1 MKIAG
6 NFIPDIDRL
15 KTALDHKEADCVPNW
30 EVGIDKGVVEA
41 IIGEPL
47 KEGLAG
53 ELQYRTQFGYDFL
66 YVVPRHETPPVYTRR
81 SAEQGQAVTAEGDRR
96 GWVDQHSHMITDWK
110 SLQEYEYPAP
120 GSLVLDEVREA
131 VRIARTLPGNV
142 GVGALMPSA
151 PFMEVNML
159 MGYEDF
165 CMTLYE
171 DYDLCK
177 ALVDRIGKTG
187 VEDMK
192 QLCRED
198 IDFVLFGD
206 DMAYT
211 GGMMIS
217 PVMMRDLFFPWYR
230 KFIAAAR
237 DAGKYVFFH
246 SDGNIEPVIGDF
258 IDAGLQAL
266 NPIEPLAMDIVRL
279 KAEYGDKL
287 ALAGNIDVDLLAR
300 GTPDQVDAQV
310 KERIEALAPGGG
322 FLLASS
328 NSIADYVKPEN
339 YVAMLNACRKY
350 GKY

>member
-1 MKIAG
+1 M
-6 NFIPDIDRL
+6 
-15 KTALDHKEADCVPNW
+15 VPAR
-30 EVGIDKGVVEA
+30 EK
-41 IIGEPL
+41 
-47 KEGLAG
+47 
-53 ELQYRTQFGYDFL
+53 
-66 YVVPRHETPPVYTRR
+66 PPVYTRR
-81 SAEQGQAVTAEGDRR
+81 SAEESKAVTAEGDQR
-96 GWVDQHSHMITDWK
+96 GWVDQHSQMIVDWK
-110 SLQEYEYPAP
+110 SFDEYEYPAP
-120 GSLVLDEVREA
+120 GTLLLDEVRA
-131 VRIARTLPGNV
+131 AIRAARKLPGNA

-151 PFMEVNML
+151 PFMEINML

-165 CMTLYE
+165 CMKLYE

-177 ALVDRIGKTG
+177 ALVDRIGRTG
-187 VEDMK
+187 VGDMK

-217 PVMMRDLFFPWYR
+217 PAMMRDLFFPWYR

-246 SDGNIEPVIGDF
+246 SDGDVEAVIPDF
-258 IDAGLQAL
+258 IDAGLHAL
-266 NPIEPLAMDIVRL
+266 NPIEPLAMDIEHL
-279 KAEYGDKL
+279 KADYGGEL

-300 GTPDQVDAQV
+300 GTPGEIDAQV

-322 FLLASS
+322 YLVASS
-328 NSIADYVKPEN
+328 NSIADYAKVEN
-339 YVAMLNACRKY
+339 YVAMLKASQKY